1 MKITIR
7 AESVVLEG
15 YVNAVERNSKK
26 LNERGVDFIER
37 IAAGAFKRA
46 LKRAQDV
53 RILLNHA
60 RDIGGIK
67 DGSLELEEDNIGL
80 KVRATITD
88 PDVIEDA
95 RHGDLVGWSFGY
107 RDLDVTQL
115 RDEETGLPLR
125 KVNDLILEEVSILNR
140 RKRPAYVGTL
150 VTVRD
155 DGSQEETQVNYSEEY
170 IPDDI
175 EAVNEAEAVEVKA
188 ETTETEIET
197 RDETKTETPGDE
209 TPGTNEISSE
219 TLARYKN
226 IIDEIKSYKVSRK

>member
-46 LKRAQDV
+46 LKRAKDV
-53 RILLNHA
+53 RILLNHS

-140 RKRPAYVGTL
+140 RKRPAYIGTL

-209 TPGTNEISSE
+209 TPGINEVSSE

-226 IIDEIKSYKVSRK
+226 IIDEIKSYLVNKE